1 MAKTE
6 LPSLF
11 ELRGDYARLY
21 DFVMSGDYDE
31 EAFKGSLESLDEM
44 LNDKAES
51 CAFVRTRLMN
61 NVETLKAE
69 KQRIEKLMK
78 SCNNAID
85 RINENLYATMKT
97 ADINRIDTQY
107 HHFYIKRTA
116 PSVVVDCDI
125 KDVPAEYIN
134 TTVAV
139 NKQALKDDLKNG
151 VELKGIAHLEQGDT
165 LVIS

>member
-11 ELRGDYARLY
+11 ELRSDYERLY

-31 EAFKGSLESLDEM
+31 EAFKDSLDSLDGL
-44 LNDKAES
+44 LNDKAEN

-61 NVETLKAE
+61 NVEALKAE

-85 RINENLYATMKT
+85 RINENLFATMKA

-107 HHFYIKRTA
+107 HHMLIKRTA
-116 PSVVVDCDI
+116 PSVVIECDI

-134 TTVAV
+134 TTIAV
-139 NKQALKDDLKNG
+139 NKQALKDDLKKG
-151 VELKGIAHLEQGDT
+151 VELNGIAHLEQGET